1 MEERTVGKKL
11 CIGVYGVRRGGN
23 LAAYFAEQEDVEITA
38 GCDFSEAARTGFL
51 ARFPSARAFDN
62 YDDLLTADFDVL
74 ILASFCHEHGPDAV
88 KALQAGKHVF
98 SEVTAFHTLADGVAL
113 VEAVE
118 KSDRQYM
125 LAANTCYFRDVV
137 EMERIYRE
145 GNLGEFLYGEAE
157 FAQDIRRMM
166 VRLPDGSYHWRC
178 WLPPSYYNTH
188 ALAPLLSITG
198 CRPVSVIGQ
207 SVESTTPG
215 CLNPI
220 DFSAC
225 FVRFDNGGV
234 AKALLSFSSIREP
247 GAVWYSVYG
256 TRGSA
261 ESGRMRLQHL
271 TDLHVYEEGDTG
283 AEYGRSYLP
292 RFALRGQGAA
302 KPGAGEGNYFTVK
315 GFLDALRQ
323 GSTPPID
330 IYRACDFTLPGI
342 LAYRSAVEGGRSIE
356 IPDFRDPAVRKT
368 YRNDHF
374 RCPRDEAVRRD
385 QEAAP
390 TKV

>member
-1 MEERTVGKKL
+1 MSKKL
-11 CIGVYGVRRGGN
+11 RIGVYGVRRGGN

-38 GCDFSEAARTGFL
+38 GCDFSEPARTAFL
-51 ARFPSARAFDN
+51 ARFPAAKTFDN
-62 YDDLLTADFDVL
+62 YDDLLAADFDAL

-137 EMERIYRE
+137 EMERIYRA

-188 ALAPLLSITG
+188 ALAPLLFITG

-207 SVESTTPG
+207 SVASTTPG

-225 FVRFDNGGV
+225 FVRFDNGGL
-234 AKALLSFSSIREP
+234 AKVLLSFSSIREP

-261 ESGRMRLQHL
+261 ESDRMRLQHL
-271 TDLHVYEEGDTG
+271 TDLHVYEESDAG

-292 RFALRGQGAA
+292 RFGLRGQGTA
-302 KPGAGEGNYFTVK
+302 KPGAGEGNYYTVK

-323 GSTPPID
+323 SSAPPID
-330 IYRACDFTLPGI
+330 VYRACDFTLPGI

-356 IPDFRDPAVRKT
+356 IPDFRDPAVRNT

-385 QEAAP
+385 QEAVP
-390 TKV
+390 TKA